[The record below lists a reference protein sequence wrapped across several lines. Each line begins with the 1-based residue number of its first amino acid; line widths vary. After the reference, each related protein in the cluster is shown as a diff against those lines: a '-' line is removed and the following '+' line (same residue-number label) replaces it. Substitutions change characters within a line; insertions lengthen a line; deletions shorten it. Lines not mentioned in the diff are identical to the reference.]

1 MKNICYNSKRLYI
14 FVGGVNMSIIKQNE
28 DLVTYVKNTILK
40 YCPYV
45 DDRLSIFRDT
55 NSPEIEIDIN
65 IYNNE
70 TQVMFLFGS
79 ANYKQSIPEQII
91 IPCTLEFEEVSK
103 IIDFILGDHEV
114 IKNINLC
121 NNSFELQFAINWTEE
136 SLKGINCSDI
146 GLNLEFNN
154 NVELERQYLYL
165 FFQKYYSVLE
175 HTPSFKQIKNEYINN
190 VKNIYLNDLD
200 KTQLISLLNTMD
212 ENELKQLLNK
222 LDNDVF
228 IKYIIGDKT
237 QDKEKQL
244 LLGK

>member
-1 MKNICYNSKRLYI
+1 
-14 FVGGVNMSIIKQNE
+14 MSIIKQNK
-28 DLVTYVKNTILK
+28 DLVTYVKNIILK

-45 DDRLSIFRDT
+45 DDRLSILGDIK
-55 NSPEIEIDIN
+55 SPEIEIDIN

-79 ANYKQSIPEQII
+79 VNFKQSISEQII

-121 NNSFELQFAINWTEE
+121 NNSFELQFAINWTDE
-136 SLKGINCSDI
+136 SLKGINCGDI
-146 GLNLEFNN
+146 GLNVEFNN
-154 NVELERQYLYL
+154 NVELENQYLYL
-165 FFQKYYSVLE
+165 FLQKYYSVLE

-190 VKNIYLNDLD
+190 VKKLYLNDLD
-200 KTQLISLLNTMD
+200 KTQLISLLNTMNK
-212 ENELKQLLNK
+212 NELKELLYK

-228 IKYIIGDKT
+228 IRYITDYKT
-237 QDKEKQL
+237 QAKEKQL
-244 LLGK
+244 LLGKANKND

>member
-1 MKNICYNSKRLYI
+1 
-14 FVGGVNMSIIKQNE
+14 MSIIKQSK
-28 DLVTYVKNTILK
+28 DLVTYVKNIILK

-45 DDRLSIFRDT
+45 DDRLSILGDIK
-55 NSPEIEIDIN
+55 SPEIEIDIN

-79 ANYKQSIPEQII
+79 ANIKQSIPEQII

-121 NNSFELQFAINWTEE
+121 NNSFELQFAINWTDE
-136 SLKGINCSDI
+136 SLKGINCGDI

-154 NVELERQYLYL
+154 NVELENQYLYL

-175 HTPSFKQIKNEYINN
+175 HTPSFKQIKNEYIDN
-190 VKNIYLNDLD
+190 VKKLYLNDLD
-200 KTQLISLLNTMD
+200 KTQLISLLNTMNK
-212 ENELKQLLNK
+212 NELKELLYK

-228 IKYIIGDKT
+228 IRYITDYKT
-237 QDKEKQL
+237 QAKKNNYF
-244 LLGK
+244 